1 MALVYVFP
9 FERKM
14 VSVCSVCSVC
24 GFPFERNCLCAVPC
38 VPSVCVCCMRVLCLA
53 CVLYVG
59 DFKPLTVHHVIAHR
73 YGIGYGRN
81 MVASCSFDGLG
92 LLVKDAV
99 LLIVAD
105 TCRGSESLSRA
116 TLRSGTL

>member
-1 MALVYVFP
+1 M
-9 FERKM
+9 
-14 VSVCSVCSVC
+14 C
-24 GFPFERNCLCAVPC
+24 
-38 VPSVCVCCMRVLCLA
+38 VLCLVY
-53 CVLYVG
+53 VLYVG

-73 YGIGYGRN
+73 YGIGYGRYKTIVRCTAV
-81 MVASCSFDGLG
+81 MLLKLFMQSVIVSCSFDGLG
-92 LLVKDAV
+92 LLVKDVV

>member
-1 MALVYVFP
+1 MCLVYV
-9 FERKM
+9 
-14 VSVCSVCSVC
+14 CI
-24 GFPFERNCLCAVPC
+24 
-38 VPSVCVCCMRVLCLA
+38 VCVFGVCDLCMY
-53 CVLYVG
+53 VLYVG
-59 DFKPLTVHHVIAHR
+59 DFKPLTAHHVAPHR
-73 YGIGYGRN
+73 YHIGYGRN